1 MKASL
6 QRPGRIAAAVG
17 GAVAVGAAGLMAVL
31 AGTASAATPGVCT
44 DNVNVRAEPAANAKI
59 VAVCDRGTKVEIGQE
74 RNGFVELVNL
84 GGWSVKDY
92 VKADAA
98 APADP
103 NKPADAG
110 LTAPEPAPA
119 TTPAPGAKPA
129 PGAVPAPGAEP
140 ATGTAP
146 AAGTAA
152 DPAEA
157 PANAP
162 AEAPAEAKPS
172 GLGGLLGR

>member
-44 DNVNVRAEPAANAKI
+44 DNVNVRAEPEAGAKI
-59 VAVCDRGTKVEIGQE
+59 VAVCDRGTKVEIGAE
-74 RNGFVELVNL
+74 KNGFVELVNL

-98 APADP
+98 PAADP

-110 LTAPEPAPA
+110 LTAPQNRAPA
-119 TTPAPGAKPA
+119 TTPAPGAA
-129 PGAVPAPGAEP
+129 
-140 ATGTAP
+140 TAP
-146 AAGTAA
+146 AAGEDPEDA
-152 DPAEA
+152 DA
-157 PANAP
+157 PAAPAAKPADAP
-162 AEAPAEAKPS
+162 AEEPAPARS
-172 GLGGLLGR
+172 GGLGGLFGG

>member
-44 DNVNVRAEPAANAKI
+44 DNVNVRAEPEATAKI
-59 VAVCDRGTKVEIGQE
+59 VAVCDRGTKVEIGEE
-74 RNGFVELVNL
+74 RNGFVQLVNL

-110 LTAPEPAPA
+110 LTAPQEDPAPA
-119 TTPAPGAKPA
+119 TTPGAAPA
-129 PGAVPAPGAEP
+129 PGQ
-140 ATGTAP
+140 AP
-146 AAGTAA
+146 AAGTAE
-152 DPAEA
+152 DPEEA
-157 PANAP
+157 PAAAP
-162 AEAPAEAKPS
+162 AEAPAQQEKPASS
-172 GLGGLLGR
+172 GGLAGLLGG